1 MDKNTTIR
9 NKGGKRLRNRA
20 FVVLII
26 VVFLLFIGYLAYYF
40 NQPEQVYGNDKES
53 IATVINSIEGYE
65 DKPIDILEIKDMD
78 DQRMVGFQSDH
89 SPGFIQFQKNK
100 NGNYLWK
107 HIGVKNNES
116 FSIFIIPDFQMFMIV
131 TNNENKAAKMQV
143 SINGQQIEQ
152 AFTPYQSNVAWVR
165 FPETDRSDY
174 EFRDYKYYDQ
184 DGNLL
189 KES

>member
-1 MDKNTTIR
+1 M
-9 NKGGKRLRNRA
+9 RNRA
-20 FVVLII
+20 FVLLII
-26 VVFLLFIGYLAYYF
+26 IVFLLFIGFLAYYF

-65 DKPIDILEIKDMD
+65 DKPIEILEIKDLD
-78 DQRMVGFQSDH
+78 DQRMVGFLSDR

-107 HIGVKNNES
+107 HIEVRTNES
-116 FSIFIIPDFQMFMIV
+116 FSSFIIPGYQMFMIV
-131 TNNENKAAKMQV
+131 TNNENKVAKMQV

-152 AFTPYQSNVAWVR
+152 PFTPYQPSVSWIR
-165 FPETDRSDY
+165 FPKTDKSEY
-174 EFRDYKYYDQ
+174 AFRDYRYYDQ

-189 KES
+189 NDT